1 MPTLTGQIVDAPP
14 ESSQF
19 GRWCDSTRSRAG
31 SVRVTRIL
39 GIDPGSRYTGFGVI
53 DVTGRSERYVEC
65 GRINSIEGSM
75 AERLNTIFTRLS
87 EVVREYQP
95 DEAALEETFVNRV
108 NAASALVLGQ
118 ARGAAFCALG
128 VSGLSVAEYS
138 ASQVK
143 QAVTGSGRADK
154 GQIQQMVRLLLKLD
168 AAPVSDAADAL
179 AVALTHARVRAT
191 RLATG
196 QAFAGS
202 WK

>member
-1 MPTLTGQIVDAPP
+1 M
-14 ESSQF
+14 
-19 GRWCDSTRSRAG
+19 
-31 SVRVTRIL
+31 TRIL
-39 GIDPGSRYTGFGVI
+39 GIDPGSRYTGFGVV
-53 DVTGRSERYVEC
+53 DVVGRGERYVGC

-75 AERLNTIFTRLS
+75 AERLNRIFTQLN
-87 EVVREYQP
+87 EVIEEYQP

-118 ARGAAFCALG
+118 ARGVAFCALG
-128 VSGLSVAEYS
+128 VKGLTVAEYS

-154 GQIQQMVRLLLKLD
+154 VQMQQMVRLLLKLD
-168 AAPVSDAADAL
+168 AAPASDAADAL
-179 AVALTHARVRAT
+179 AVALTHARVRST

-196 QAFAGS
+196 QAYAGS

>member
-1 MPTLTGQIVDAPP
+1 
-14 ESSQF
+14 
-19 GRWCDSTRSRAG
+19 
-31 SVRVTRIL
+31 VTRIL
-39 GIDPGSRYTGFGVI
+39 GIDPGSRYTGFGVV
-53 DVTGRSERYVEC
+53 DVVGRGERYVGC

-75 AERLNTIFTRLS
+75 AERLNRIFTQLN
-87 EVVREYQP
+87 EVIEEYQP

-118 ARGAAFCALG
+118 ARGVAFCALG
-128 VSGLSVAEYS
+128 VKGLTVAEYS

-154 GQIQQMVRLLLKLD
+154 VQMQQMVRLLLKLD
-168 AAPVSDAADAL
+168 AAPASDAADAL
-179 AVALTHARVRAT
+179 AVALTHARVRST

-196 QAFAGS
+196 QAYAGS